1 MADNRAKYGFRYYMN
16 LRGGGMPPAVE
27 CFVASAY
34 AANFGA
40 GTVGI
45 SIGDPVEK
53 ITDGS
58 VILADDTDTDP
69 GRVFGVV
76 VGISNARIDI
86 NGKSKPA
93 NFLPPATSYT
103 TKEGESRLLVL
114 PVAGIVWEVDADA
127 QTATTEAAWRAL
139 MGLNCPISST
149 RDTSNPDKPKMNPR
163 AATGTTGTGTDHLR
177 LWDIS
182 KTRENADLSGANV
195 KLLVMFN
202 EGSDPSLSVTGL

>member
-1 MADNRAKYGFRYYMN
+1 MADNRPKYGFRYYMN
-16 LRGGGMPPAVE
+16 LRGGGVPPAVE
-27 CFVASAY
+27 GFVASGY
-34 AANFGA
+34 TGDFSGN
-40 GTVGI
+40 VGI

-53 ITDGS
+53 VTDGS
-58 VILADDTDTDP
+58 FILANDTATDP

-76 VGISNARIDI
+76 VGIANARIDI

-93 NFLPPATSYT
+93 SFLPANTTYT
-103 TKEGESRLLVL
+103 TKAGESRVMVL

-127 QTATTEAAWRAL
+127 QTATTEAGWRAL
-139 MGLNCPISST
+139 MGLNCPISAT
-149 RDTSNPDKPKMNPR
+149 RDTSNPDKPRMRPR

-182 KTRENADLSGANV
+182 KTQENQDLSGANV

-202 EGSDPSLSVTGL
+202 EGFDPSLTTTGL